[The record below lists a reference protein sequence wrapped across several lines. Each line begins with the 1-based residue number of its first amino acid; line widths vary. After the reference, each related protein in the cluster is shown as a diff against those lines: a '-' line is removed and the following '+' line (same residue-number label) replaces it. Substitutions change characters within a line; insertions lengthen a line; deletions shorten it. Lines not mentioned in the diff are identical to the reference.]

1 MMVEVIS
8 GRTNDFKAHTHLFSE
23 QPLCAANWHV
33 TIHLAI
39 PLSLLVVLAVSPH
52 PEAQTTT
59 CPGDAR
65 VQYVCNQAG
74 PEDLAV
80 IRGGKWV
87 IASGQVANGAV
98 RLIAASDRSTT
109 VVFPSANGRSRLD
122 AATYPSCPGPPD
134 PQEGDK
140 FRAHG
145 MYLTDRGRAK
155 ELLYVVHHG
164 LRESVEVLEVDSGV
178 SPPSFTWVGCAIAP
192 GGVSLNA
199 VVALPNGGFAA
210 TNWLSVDF
218 PRDRMMAG
226 APSGELWEWAT
237 GSGWSKVPESE
248 MSGGNGMEISK
259 DGKWYFIGA
268 WGSQE
273 LIKLSRGRQPVIRQ
287 AIFAGY
293 RVDNLRWARDGSLL
307 AAGFTTGSAG
317 ETFVARVDPTK
328 WTQRVIIRE
337 PYNDVFS
344 IGTVAVEVG
353 RQIWVGST
361 RGDKIAIF
369 SATE

>member
-1 MMVEVIS
+1 MRVQLSI
-8 GRTNDFKAHTHLFSE
+8 AFS
-23 QPLCAANWHV
+23 
-33 TIHLAI
+33 
-39 PLSLLVVLAVSPH
+39 LSLFFVLVLSLH
-52 PEAQTTT
+52 PDAQTAT
-59 CPGDAR
+59 CPGSAR

-87 IASGQVANGAV
+87 IASGQVATGAV
-98 RLIAASDRSTT
+98 RLINASDRSTT
-109 VVFPSANGRSRLD
+109 VVFSPTSGRSRLD
-122 AATYPSCPGPPD
+122 GATYPSCPGPPD
-134 PQEGDK
+134 PAEGDT

-164 LRESVEVLEVDSGV
+164 MRESVEMLEVDRSV
-178 SPPSFTWVGCAIAP
+178 SPPGFTWVGCAIAP

-199 VVALPNGGFAA
+199 VVALPDGGFAA

-226 APSGELWEWAT
+226 AASGELWEWTTA
-237 GSGWSKVPESE
+237 SGWSKVPESE
-248 MSGGNGMEISK
+248 MSGGNGLEISK

-273 LIKLSRGRQPVIRQ
+273 LVKLSRGRQPVIKQ
-287 AIFAGY
+287 SIPAGY

-307 AAGFTTGSAG
+307 ATGFTTGAAG
-317 ETFVARVDPTK
+317 VTFVARVDPTK

-344 IGTVAVEVG
+344 VGTVAVEVG

-369 SATE
+369 GSTQ